1 MAMKVAI
8 HRKLNI
14 NLNLLGCGSPHSG
27 IQLKSDLIM
36 STQQPTKSGN
46 WHGGSLFL
54 SLKACCEHLF
64 VPLWFDG
71 SPRDYKLTAVSMV
84 TDVIVTLIQVVL
96 SAVMA
101 ERVPPVPARTH
112 THTHYTHL
120 TEHSGK
126 QEEKGDDYKM
136 CHKLILLVKRK
147 NCFHFLNKNRVK
159 RMTSPELSYNLGIWS
174 EWFYPF

>member
-1 MAMKVAI
+1 MWITSFRYSAEVWSYYEHTAAYKKRELTWRFPLPLSKGMLRASLCSPMIWWLAKRLQTHCGV
-8 HRKLNI
+8 HGN
-14 NLNLLGCGSPHSG
+14 GCHCDTDSGCFVCSDGRESP
-27 IQLKSDLIM
+27 
-36 STQQPTKSGN
+36 
-46 WHGGSLFL
+46 
-54 SLKACCEHLF
+54 
-64 VPLWFDG
+64 
-71 SPRDYKLTAVSMV
+71 PR
-84 TDVIVTLIQVVL
+84 
-96 SAVMA
+96 
-101 ERVPPVPARTH
+101 PRTH